1 MSAFHAFVLLAII
14 VWGIGAIIALLEKA
28 ASHIVTV
35 LLFVGLILWGVGV
48 LVS

>member
-1 MSAFHAFVLLAII
+1 MSILHAFILLAVI
-14 VWGIGAIIALLEKA
+14 VWGIGALLALMEKV